1 MFHTSSIL
9 VKVQRQI
16 TAFTIKMQ
24 SEADK
29 EQSVLKNLFSATLIK
44 LKSYLQLVLVE
55 LYV

>member
-29 EQSVLKNLFSATLIK
+29 EQSVLKLKKKSFLCNINKVKIIFAAGFS
-44 LKSYLQLVLVE
+44 
-55 LYV
+55 